1 MGWFGTLCSENLGM
15 PDEPTVYLSEIW
27 YASVTIWYLS
37 KVYKCVEL
45 TWARPPGA
53 PVSPGGGSRR
63 FGELALLRRQGL

>member
-1 MGWFGTLCSENLGM
+1 M

-27 YASVTIWYLS
+27 YASVRIWYLS
-37 KVYKCVEL
+37 NVEL